1 MPETKFLQVHILQS
15 HIGTLLNRDDNNA
28 GKSIT
33 IGGFPRS
40 RQSSQS
46 IKYHIAHYDG
56 EYALTQFGDL
66 GTRSKDHVPLV
77 IIGPLRQEE
86 AAPEEVLEAVEKI
99 FLINLHGPGAER
111 RENRQSLLMG
121 HKVSGY
127 FAGIAREIVEANP
140 DDPGA
145 AEEATKQFFK
155 QHQANQRVIYALG
168 RMPQGVRAALFGNM
182 VTSDYAA
189 NIDAATMVA
198 HSFTTHAEQVES
210 DYLTAVDDLSARG
223 AGHVTKTEVNSG
235 VYYSYMAV
243 DIPQLVANVETV
255 DRKDWKNAERAITGA
270 IAESLMH
277 IIVQRTNGAK
287 MGSTAAAS
295 YPCLILLELGSR
307 NIRSLAQAFEVPTEP
322 HARSAIEAMAD
333 HLVRFDQCYG
343 PHEARRVMSTYD
355 QSLKDVPV
363 MTHPELAT
371 WVGQCVGQGFA
382 D

>member
-46 IKYHIAHYDG
+46 IKYHMAHYDG
-56 EYALTQFGDL
+56 EHALTNFGDL
-66 GTRSKDHVPLV
+66 GTRSKDNVPQL
-77 IIGPLRQEE
+77 IIGPLRREE
-86 AAPEEVLEAVEKI
+86 AAPKEVLEAVEKV
-99 FLINLHGPGAER
+99 FLTNLHGPGAER
-111 RENRQSLLMG
+111 RENRQALLMG
-121 HKVSGY
+121 HDVLNY
-127 FAGIAREIVEANP
+127 FASNARGIVEANP
-140 DDPGA
+140 EDAEA
-145 AEEATKQFFK
+145 AEEAAKEFFK
-155 QHQANQRVIYALG
+155 QHQANHRVIDALG
-168 RMPQGVRAALFGNM
+168 KMPQGVRAALFGNM
-182 VTSDYAA
+182 VTSDYAS
-189 NIDAATMVA
+189 NIDAAMMVA
-198 HSFTTHAEQVES
+198 HSFTTHAEQVET

-223 AGHVTKTEVNSG
+223 AGHVARTEVNSG

-243 DIPQLVANVETV
+243 DIPQLVSNVEYV
-255 DRKDWKNAERAITGA
+255 DRKEWKNADLAVPGA

-287 MGSTAAAS
+287 LGSTAPAS

-307 NIRSLAQAFEVPTEP
+307 NIRSLAQAFEVPTQP

-333 HLVRFDQCYG
+333 HLLRLDHCYG

-363 MTHPELAT
+363 MTHPELAA